1 MPAKYKVT
9 AKIIKQQ
16 GICNAKHK
24 VGDTFEMGDKTPPG
38 FCAHAYMAIFP
49 FVMGFQYG
57 ASFPWDEEFYRT
69 TLACP
74 DPINPVEIEL
84 TREKIE

>member
-1 MPAKYKVT
+1 MAEKYKVK
-9 AKIIKQQ
+9 AKIIKQE
-16 GICNAKHK
+16 GVCNAGHE
-24 VGDTFEMGDKTPPG
+24 VGDIFELDDKTPSG

-57 ASFPWDEEFYRT
+57 ASFPWDKEFHRT

-74 DPINPVEIEL
+74 DPDNPVVIEL
-84 TREKIE
+84 IREKT